1 MGGEGN
7 SVRKMIAVFEW
18 AIIIVMY
25 VRWKDV
31 LPLFRDNLQMQLT
44 AKANVF
50 RFAPFSIYRFLG
62 RVRRKPGAALNPSEI
77 ALPNNQELEHLEYAG
92 VLQTGDQSVSMQA
105 ISNDNQARGLLVD

>member
-18 AIIIVMY
+18 ALIIVMY

-50 RFAPFSIYRFLG
+50 RFVPFSIYRFLG
-62 RVRRKPGAALNPSEI
+62 RVRCKPGAALNPSAV
-77 ALPNNQELEHLEYAG
+77 ALPNKPELKHLEDAG
-92 VLQTGDQSVSMQA
+92 ILQTDHQSVGMQA
-105 ISNDNQARGLLVD
+105 VSNDNQARGSAR